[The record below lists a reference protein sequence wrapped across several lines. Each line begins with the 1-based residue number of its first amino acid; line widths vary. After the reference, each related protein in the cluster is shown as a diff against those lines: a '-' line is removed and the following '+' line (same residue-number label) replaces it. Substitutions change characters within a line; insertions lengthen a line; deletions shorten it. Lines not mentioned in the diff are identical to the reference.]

1 MDLCKCGLFH
11 GEESFWAVGQ
21 FAVGPETHLQRCRRK
36 HEEPVLPRS
45 AEAARSHKGLNQLI
59 ESIGSAFKCLILS
72 LTIAPPDADRLKD
85 ERERSHQAPYIGC
98 AGRLGLHNMIEPPV
112 KVRGRQRF
120 VGGQRAVFGIGRS
133 GFVVLEKLI
142 GDDEHVH
149 HVNRR
154 NELFSAPFIFRWGLI
169 RFALGRVVGPSFL
182 VTRFEPRFV
191 CAGNN
196 LIDRQR
202 GGDRRVI
209 GFILGTRWR
218 DLARMPPLQVVAFGS
233 FSRGNQTLIGAAPEV
248 RKKRSAE
255 AVLFA
260 EPRQQTRLQNVEC

>member
-1 MDLCKCGLFH
+1 MF
-11 GEESFWAVGQ
+11 S
-21 FAVGPETHLQRCRRK
+21 
-36 HEEPVLPRS
+36 VL
-45 AEAARSHKGLNQLI
+45 LI
-59 ESIGSAFKCLILS
+59 S
-72 LTIAPPDADRLKD
+72 
-85 ERERSHQAPYIGC
+85 
-98 AGRLGLHNMIEPPV
+98 
-112 KVRGRQRF
+112 
-120 VGGQRAVFGIGRS
+120 
-133 GFVVLEKLI
+133 
-142 GDDEHVH
+142 
-149 HVNRR
+149 
-154 NELFSAPFIFRWGLI
+154 RWGLI
-169 RFALGRVVGPSFL
+169 RFALGRFVGPSFF
-182 VTRFEPRFV
+182 VIRFERRFV

-218 DLARMPPLQVVAFGS
+218 DLARTPPLQVVAFGS